1 MKFQIEK
8 LIIWPRKTNF
18 PPQIILFY
26 PGKVNVITGASRTGK
41 SAIIPIIDYCLGSGT
56 CSIPIEVVRD
66 NAIWYGV
73 VICTSSEK
81 FLFARKV
88 PDGVQVSQE
97 CYVIRGNEIS
107 IPPIINEPNQNISG
121 TKELLDSI
129 ASVPYLNRDE
139 YAGGFNARL
148 SFRDLTHLV
157 FQSQDIVANQSILFY
172 KTHETEHR
180 EKLKNWFPFIL
191 GAETLEMIRA
201 RHELE
206 DIEKE
211 LARRNREYER
221 AKKISNEWLQSLLG
235 QLNVAIEYGL
245 YDGDM
250 PSDKNI
256 DTLLFIAKSI
266 LDNKPDSPKTSIDSL
281 ARSRTEL
288 IRLEE
293 EENTISQNISIAE
306 KRLKGIEQLEKSLSG
321 FQSSTR
327 RKIDR
332 LGISAWIKGNA
343 QSENICPVCGTK
355 GHPSAKNELEKIC
368 LALET
373 YERVAS
379 AEQPI
384 PAEFEREKLE
394 LRKEL
399 NLLLEERNDLQK
411 RFDLLR
417 SQDEDAAKYQQRT
430 RDMFLF
436 LGQLKSTIELVE
448 RLSGTDGLDG
458 TIKELEQRKK
468 ELEKIVSISNVRNL
482 TARALEELSILTLER
497 LKTLDV
503 DPAYKKV
510 APHFSLKELGI
521 KVSGQDGAWHLLTE
535 VGSASNWVSFHL
547 AFTCAL
553 QEYFIRQTNPISSV
567 PSFTIYDQPS
577 QVYFPR
583 IRKNLEDDN
592 QKVEEYDP
600 EYERGD
606 EDEAAVKKMFET
618 IAASILSTNG
628 KWQAIILDH
637 ARSDIYGGINGVVE
651 VVEWRNGNK
660 LIPKLWYED

>member
-18 PPQIILFY
+18 PPQIIPFY

-56 CSIPIEVVRD
+56 CSIPIEVIRD
-66 NAIWYGV
+66 NALWYGV

-81 FLFARKV
+81 ILFARKV
-88 PDGVQVSQE
+88 PDGGQVSHE
-97 CYVIRGNEIS
+97 CYVIRGQDIS
-107 IPPIINEPNQNISG
+107 IPLIITEKNQNISG
-121 TKELLDSI
+121 AKELLDSI
-129 ASVPYLNRDE
+129 ANVPYLNRDE
-139 YAGGFNARL
+139 EAGAFNDRL

-157 FQSQDIVANQSILFY
+157 FQSQDVVANQSILFY

-191 GAETLEMIRA
+191 GAETIEMIRA

-211 LARRNREYER
+211 LARRTREYTR
-221 AKKISNEWLQSLLG
+221 AKAISNEWLQTLLG
-235 QLNVAIEYGL
+235 QLNVAIGYGL

-256 DTLLFIAKSI
+256 DTLLFIAKDI
-266 LDNKPDSPKTSIDSL
+266 LARKPDAPKTNTDSL
-281 ARSRTEL
+281 ARARNEL
-288 IRLEE
+288 VKLED
-293 EENTISQNISIAE
+293 EENKISQNIALLE
-306 KRLKGIEQLEKSLSG
+306 KRLKNIEQLEKSLSG

-327 RKIDR
+327 RKVER
-332 LGISAWIKGNA
+332 LGISAWIKDNA
-343 QSENICPVCGTK
+343 QSENICPICGAK
-355 GHPSAKNELEKIC
+355 GHPSAKTELKKIC
-368 LALET
+368 SALEA
-373 YERVAS
+373 YEHVAS

-384 PAEFEREKLE
+384 PAEIEREKLE
-394 LRKEL
+394 QKKEL
-399 NLLLEERNDLQK
+399 NGLLEERDDLQR

-417 SQDEDAAKYQQRT
+417 SRDEEAAKYQQRT

-436 LGQLKSTIELVE
+436 LGQLKSTVELVE
-448 RLSGTDGLDG
+448 RLSGTDGFEGKIED
-458 TIKELEQRKK
+458 LEQRKR
-468 ELEKIVSISNVRNL
+468 ELEKIVSISNKRNL
-482 TARALEELSILTLER
+482 TIRALEELSILTLER

-503 DPAYKKV
+503 DPTYKQA

-521 KVSGQDGAWHLLTE
+521 KVSGKDGNLHLLTE

-553 QEYFIRQTNPISSV
+553 QEYFVKQKEPVSSV
-567 PSFTIYDQPS
+567 PSFAVYDQPS

-583 IRKNLEDDN
+583 IRQNSENNN
-592 QKVEEYDP
+592 QKIEDEDP

-606 EDEAAVKKMFET
+606 EDAEAVRKMFKT
-618 IAASILSTNG
+618 IATSVLSTNG

-637 ARSDIYGGINGVVE
+637 ARSDIYGEIDGVVE
-651 VVEWRNGNK
+651 VAEWRNGNK
-660 LIPKLWYED
+660 LIPEFWYKD